1 MLFFFSCE
9 RISWAF
15 YNHTPP
21 LSPHCVLYYTILY
34 TFVCVCV
41 CAVLVQYDCWP
52 PITTYGDYGF
62 HETRG
67 LLQRREGTT
76 LVHQKEREPREREND
91 IAGWERGGGMA
102 PRRVWLPSVGF
113 CSLFRVGF
121 LFFPKRMFAR
131 C

>member
-1 MLFFFSCE
+1 
-9 RISWAF
+9 
-15 YNHTPP
+15 
-21 LSPHCVLYYTILY
+21 
-34 TFVCVCV
+34 VCV

-91 IAGWERGGGMA
+91 IAGWERGGGGAMHLDESGCLL
-102 PRRVWLPSVGF
+102 WGF
-113 CSLFRVGF
+113 V
-121 LFFPKRMFAR
+121 LFFVLVFFSFRSECLLDANDSGTVL
-131 C
+131 